1 MTDTLRAG
9 VIREGDTIVI
19 RLPIDRAHKLR
30 VELAPCPCRGAKATE
45 GIETRAALAIAIGKA
60 AR

>member
-1 MTDTLRAG
+1 MTDPLRAS
-9 VIREGDTIVI
+9 VTREGDTIVI
-19 RLPIDRAHKLR
+19 RIPADRAHKLR

-45 GIETRAALAIAIGKA
+45 GVETRAALADAIGRA